1 MSLPIYDLDD
11 FVYKKDIGGFYSN
24 AISTHFKVHSQI
36 VKGPRVYTFYVGIL
50 FTGGRGIF
58 EIDFNKYTIKPGTVF
73 MLTPGQVRNIDIL
86 DEIEGNFFF
95 HTKEFYELHFTHEK
109 IDKYPF
115 YASILNTSQIIIPKT
130 DRGKIEGLFHEINMA
145 YQVRDI
151 MRFQKI
157 CALLNLLY
165 IELTRIYIPIKARIH
180 QNHNQLSI
188 LKKLEDC
195 IEAHYRRIKLPKDY
209 ASMLNMT
216 PKHLNRIVKAS
227 LNKTVTDLIS
237 DRVILEAKRLLIYST
252 LSVSQ
257 IADELGYE
265 DSAYF
270 FRLFKK
276 KTGLTPVEFSLIFH
290 KEQNTNFLNWPQEI

>member
-1 MSLPIYDLDD
+1 MPLPIYDIDV
-11 FVYKKDIGGFYSN
+11 FVFHRDIGGFYSRT
-24 AISTHFKVHSQI
+24 ISTHFKIHNDI

-58 EIDFNKYTIKPGTVF
+58 EIDFNTHIIKPGSVF
-73 MLTPGQVRNIDIL
+73 MLSPGQVRNIDTL
-86 DEIEGNFFF
+86 EEIDGIFFF
-95 HTKEFYELHFTHEK
+95 HTKEFYELYFTHEK

-115 YASILNTSQIIIPKT
+115 YTSNLNSSQVIIPKK
-130 DRGKIEGLFHEINMA
+130 DRVKIEGLFHEMNMT
-145 YQVRDI
+145 YENMDI

-165 IELTRIYIPIKARIH
+165 IELTRIYIPRKVRAQ
-180 QNHNQLSI
+180 QNHSQLSL
-188 LKKLEDC
+188 LKKLEEF
-195 IEAHYRRIKLPKDY
+195 IETNYKRIKLPKDY

-216 PKHLNRIVKAS
+216 PKNLNRICKAT
-227 LNKTVTDLIS
+227 LNKTVTELIS

-252 LSVSQ
+252 LSVTQ

-265 DSAYF
+265 DNAYF

-276 KTGLTPVEFSLIFH
+276 KTGLTPNEFYVRFH
-290 KEQNTNFLNWPQEI
+290 KEQNENFLNWPQ